1 VETHLDLDQ
10 LLEVAVE
17 EEALTQV
24 NQALISKVVTV
35 VAAVDKLDL
44 LLAEVVVQE
53 TQDRQQLLEHLLM
66 VGLVVQREVVH
77 LIQDTL
83 AAVAAA
89 LLKLDKVVVVEVV
102 LKDTVVTEENFQTLL
117 MLVILLVLDLLGLD
131 GHQNRIPTTL
141 VVAVV

>member
-1 VETHLDLDQ
+1 METHLDLDQ

-24 NQALISKVVTV
+24 NQPHIREVVT
-35 VAAVDKLDL
+35 AAAVVDKLDL
-44 LLAEVVVQE
+44 LLAEVRVQE

-66 VGLVVQREVVH
+66 VGLVVRREVVQV
-77 LIQDTL
+77 IQDTL

-89 LLKLDKVVVVEVV
+89 LLKVVSLVVVEVV
-102 LKDTVVTEENFQTLL
+102 LTDMVVMEGNFQTLL
-117 MLVILLVLDLLGLD
+117 MLVILLVLELLGLD
-131 GHQNRIPTTL
+131 GHQNQIPTSL